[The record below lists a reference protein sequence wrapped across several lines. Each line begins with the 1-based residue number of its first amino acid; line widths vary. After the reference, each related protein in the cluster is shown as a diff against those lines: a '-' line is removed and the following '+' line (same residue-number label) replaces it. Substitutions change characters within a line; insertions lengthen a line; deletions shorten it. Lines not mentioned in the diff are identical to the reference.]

1 MIEKFWVSLVKNERG
16 QSGNGT
22 LKLTVSEEWT
32 DGIYKLIFCML
43 IRNHQKL
50 KADQKIFGV
59 DMAKNGFGQS
69 GHGTQKWTDGIKSFF
84 FLLVRIQES

>member
-1 MIEKFWVSLVKNERG
+1 MIENFWVSLVKNKSG

-22 LKLTVSEEWT
+22 LKLIVSEEWT

-43 IRNHQKL
+43 IRKHQKL
-50 KADQKIFGV
+50 KADQNILGWT
-59 DMAKNGFGQS
+59 

-84 FLLVRIQES
+84 FLLVQIQES

>member
-1 MIEKFWVSLVKNERG
+1 MIEKFWVSLVKNERD

-50 KADQKIFGV
+50 KADQKILGWTWPKMGSASLV
-59 DMAKNGFGQS
+59 TGLKNEQM
-69 GHGTQKWTDGIKSFF
+69 
-84 FLLVRIQES
+84 E